1 MNTFIPYEVDEFG
14 VKNWNPLFLL
24 TMPLLFLVLTV
35 SGGGLAIFLFEVG
48 ATDGTISDRADAAWL
63 ALMAA
68 STVGFGHVYPVT
80 DGGRISVGLIAAL
93 GICTF
98 NAIGTFV
105 SLWIF
110 SRFDTEVQ
118 NRELRRQNA
127 ENIRLNEEII
137 KTNNLAVE
145 TNYEIMK
152 TNLEAIEGNL
162 RIEVLLKELVHVKDK
177 DVQRMESRD

>member
-1 MNTFIPYEVDEFG
+1 MNLFAPYELDEFQ

-24 TMPLLFLVLTV
+24 SMPVVFLMLTV
-35 SGGGLAIFLFEVG
+35 SGGGLSIFLFELG
-48 ATDGTISDRADAAWL
+48 ATDGTIASKADAAWL

-105 SLWIF
+105 SLWLF

-127 ENIRLNEEII
+127 ENILLNKEII
-137 KTNNLAVE
+137 RTNLIAVQ
-145 TNYEIMK
+145 TNYEIMQ
-152 TNLEAIEGNL
+152 TNLESIEGNT
-162 RIEVLLKELVHVKDK
+162 RIEVLLRELVDVKDQT
-177 DVQRMESRD
+177 VSGMEP